1 MKLFAHLALSG
12 AFVLALGVT
21 GFAQAPAP
29 AQKEAPMTTE
39 GMPNPAIKKAK
50 PMDAATKA
58 LAKECSAKA
67 SAQGLHGKARK
78 EFREKCKKGET

>member
-1 MKLFAHLALSG
+1 MKTFARFALAGSFVIGLS
-12 AFVLALGVT
+12 VT

-29 AQKEAPMTTE
+29 APAAPAA
-39 GMPNPAIKKAK
+39 PAPAKPKATK
-50 PMDAATKA
+50 PMDAGAKA

-78 EFREKCKKGET
+78 EFREKCKKGEM